1 MPVRDHMW
9 GSELICRSRRHCR
22 VFFLV
27 FTPNPPVFKVLCKR
41 GRVCANRPMAVSGAG
56 WEHGGGCGHVQ
67 EGGEGGQC
75 LPAPLREC
83 RRPSRHSLSNIV
95 SSLWNSQCCEESWDM
110 KKLSMNLENVTYK
123 IMFPK
128 IRKKCFSLKS
138 YPNIANINNKNYK
151 K

>member
-1 MPVRDHMW
+1 MLTDPWLFQEQDESMEEAAAMYRREEKEDSVSPPH
-9 GSELICRSRRHCR
+9 SENVGAL
-22 VFFLV
+22 LG
-27 FTPNPPVFKVLCKR
+27 TAYLTLC
-41 GRVCANRPMAVSGAG
+41 PD
-56 WEHGGGCGHVQ
+56 
-67 EGGEGGQC
+67 
-75 LPAPLREC
+75 
-83 RRPSRHSLSNIV
+83 
-95 SSLWNSQCCEESWDM
+95 SSLWNSQYCEESWDM